1 MFTKFLSL
9 VDVFHAFL
17 ISLNRKFVL
26 WFDVFFVSVARHLD
40 STPCDAAAKGEVFG
54 GRACACFHGGM
65 DGSVLGVKNETTSIW
80 FPLPFA
86 ARVFIVFLICQT
98 SYHLLVIIPM
108 AAFYARFTSI
118 KGSQVFDSKTPKLW
132 TDMRDDYCNGV
143 LLSLLSRKFFC
154 RNAGKNHGRHH
165 VLCGTKQCS
174 PERWGLEES
183 FMISWLHHLDP

>member
-1 MFTKFLSL
+1 MFTKFLSF
-9 VDVFHAFL
+9 VDFFHAFL

-26 WFDVFFVSVARHLD
+26 WFDGFFVSVARHLD
-40 STPCDAAAKGEVFG
+40 STPFDAKGEVFG

-65 DGSVLGVKNETTSIW
+65 DGSVLRAENETTSIW

-86 ARVFIVFLICQT
+86 ARVFIVCFDMPDFISFV
-98 SYHLLVIIPM
+98 SYHPFDCILRKIYKYQGISSVWLKSAQTLNRHAWRLLQRHVAEP
-108 AAFYARFTSI
+108 FEQ
-118 KGSQVFDSKTPKLW
+118 KV
-132 TDMRDDYCNGV
+132 
-143 LLSLLSRKFFC
+143 FC

-183 FMISWLHHLDP
+183 CMISWLHHLDP

>member
-26 WFDVFFVSVARHLD
+26 WFDVCFVSVARHLD

-65 DGSVLGVKNETTSIW
+65 DGSVLGVKNETSIR

-98 SYHLLVIIPM
+98 SYHLLVIIPL

-143 LLSLLSRKFFC
+143 LLSL
-154 RNAGKNHGRHH
+154 
-165 VLCGTKQCS
+165 
-174 PERWGLEES
+174 
-183 FMISWLHHLDP
+183 